1 MSGDRERLTR
11 WLRRA
16 QPPRAQLAR
25 ALLAGLVA
33 SITNVALLVGAV
45 ALLVESA
52 TRPGLHAVAI
62 VLIVIELFAFLRSPL
77 RFVERLTAHRLGY
90 AAVTRWRQWLVVVI
104 GQLDYSQWRSYAAG
118 DLLERALSDTDQL
131 QDLWLRSVVP
141 FVDVVTVMV
150 LGDLVVAGLPPF
162 GHWWA
167 SALTF
172 FIFQILGVA
181 GLLWCARIELVRDRE
196 LRSARGNFRAQLVEL
211 SAVTPELVL
220 LQREHL
226 AGDRLS
232 AAVRQLDLREEALRR
247 QRHVANIV
255 VITAS
260 VASLCGVFLRPASST
275 VWLVVATV
283 IGLSSYEALNS
294 LRAATQS
301 AVEVSGGGERLDALD
316 VAVPRG
322 TASWPGDPTIRLI
335 DVTVEEEDHV
345 LVRGATLT
353 IVPGSHLALVG
364 ESGVGKS
371 TLLRALAALDD
382 VASGTILV
390 GDIELSAIDEGE
402 LRRHVAYV
410 VSEPGFTRG
419 FAIDVVSLGRPSTR
433 DPHADLGSLGLV
445 SNQSTRFD
453 ELSRGERVRVAVAR
467 SLVTNPDILLLDEP
481 TSGLGQDETSR
492 VLMLLG
498 ATNSTVVVAT
508 HDPEVIAWCDDV
520 VELRD
525 GQLQRVNR

>member
-1 MSGDRERLTR
+1 MIGDSARLAR

-16 QPPRAQLAR
+16 QPPHAQLAR
-25 ALLAGLVA
+25 ALVAGLVA

-52 TRPGLHAVAI
+52 TRPGLRAVAI
-62 VLIVIELFAFLRSPL
+62 VLVVIELFAFLRSPL
-77 RFVERLTAHRLGY
+77 RFVERLSAHRLGY

-104 GQLDYSQWRSYAAG
+104 GQLDFSQWRSYASG

-150 LGDLVVAGLPPF
+150 LGDFVVAALPPF
-162 GHWWA
+162 GRWWA

-172 FIFQILGVA
+172 LVFQILGVA
-181 GLLWCARIELVRDRE
+181 GILWCAKIELVRDRE
-196 LRSARGNFRAQLVEL
+196 LRSARGDFRAQLVEL
-211 SAVTPELVL
+211 GAVTPELFL

-226 AGDRLS
+226 ASDRLS
-232 AAVRQLDLREEALRR
+232 AAVRQLDVREVALRR
-247 QRHVANIV
+247 QRNVANIV
-255 VITAS
+255 VIA
-260 VASLCGVFLRPASST
+260 ASLASLSGVFFRPTSST
-275 VWLVVATV
+275 VWLVVATL
-283 IGLSSYEALNS
+283 IGLSSYEALTS

-301 AVEVSGGGERLDALD
+301 AVDVSGGGERLDVFD
-316 VAVPRG
+316 VAGPCGTVP
-322 TASWPGDPTIRLI
+322 WPHDSTIRLL
-335 DVTVEEEDHV
+335 DVTVKEEDRV

-353 IVPGSHLALVG
+353 IAPGAHVALVG

-371 TLLRALAALDD
+371 TLLRALADLDD
-382 VASGTILV
+382 VAGGTILV
-390 GDIELSAIDEGE
+390 GDVELSAIDEEE

-433 DPHADLGSLGLV
+433 DLHADLGSLGLA
-445 SNQSTRFD
+445 SNPSTRFE

-467 SLVTNPDILLLDEP
+467 ALFTDPDILLLDEP
-481 TSGLGQDETSR
+481 TSGLGENETSR
-492 VLMLLG
+492 VLSLLG
-498 ATNSTVVVAT
+498 ATNSTLVIAT
-508 HDPEVIAWCDDV
+508 HDVDVITWCDDV
-520 VELRD
+520 VALRD
-525 GQLQRVNR
+525 GLLQRVNR